1 MIWLGSFW
9 SRPPGK
15 PPIVSIARWDPPWF
29 KGGSIR
35 PLAPQAATGDGISHA
50 KDKRDWIESYKGIL
64 SEPGRIREARRQLDA
79 LLSEHGS
86 ILLACW
92 CKKGRNRK
100 DGSYSGSFCHR
111 LLAGRL
117 LHRLGYTVEVTDLEC
132 SRCSGPISFDGGV
145 SGTEFVCRSC
155 LGQQPSAGD
164 VQGHTSR
171 HR

>member
-29 KGGSIR
+29 KGASIR
-35 PLAPQAATGDGISHA
+35 PLAPQTAAGDGIPHA
-50 KDKRDWIESYKGIL
+50 KNKRDWIESYKGIL
-64 SEPGRIREARRQLDA
+64 SEPGRIRETRRQLDA
-79 LLSEHGS
+79 MLLEYGS

-111 LLAGRL
+111 LLVGRL
-117 LHRLGYTVEVTDLEC
+117 LYRLGYTVEVIDLEC
-132 SRCSGPISFDGGV
+132 SRCSGPISFDGGI

-155 LGQQPSAGD
+155 IGQQPSIGD
-164 VQGHTSR
+164 VQGHTGR